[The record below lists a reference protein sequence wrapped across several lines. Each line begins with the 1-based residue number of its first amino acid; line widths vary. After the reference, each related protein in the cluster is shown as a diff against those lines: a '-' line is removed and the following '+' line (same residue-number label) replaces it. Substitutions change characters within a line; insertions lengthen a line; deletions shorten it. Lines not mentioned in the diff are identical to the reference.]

1 MKEAFLYGCIL
12 FFSAYGIF
20 SLAFFLRDFFGER
33 KYLQGK
39 CIYTLISLGEEDLFL
54 EETVRALMFQNYKND
69 TGICE
74 RKIIVLTE
82 GENSCNMRRLQK
94 LFEGESEVLVCGRE
108 ALADYLEI

>member
-20 SLAFFLRDFFGER
+20 SLVFFLRDFFGER
-33 KYLQGK
+33 KYLCGK
-39 CIYTLISLGEEDLFL
+39 CIYTLILLGEEDLFP
-54 EETVRALMFQNYKND
+54 EETVRSLMFQNYKND

-82 GENSCNMRRLQK
+82 GGNGCNMRRLKK
-94 LFEGESEVLVCGRE
+94 LFEGESEVLVCGME
-108 ALADYLEI
+108 ELPEHLGI